1 MSKPIG
7 HRANDEAITI
17 KRGNLCYCLL
27 LMAATG
33 EWADD
38 GTPLNK
44 WARLHD
50 QLRKR
55 LDEHDEKAKERGWRD

>member
-17 KRGNLCYCLL
+17 KRGDLCNCLL
-27 LMAATG
+27 IMTAHG

-38 GTPLNK
+38 GAPLNK

-55 LDEHDEKAKERGWRD
+55 LDEHDAKAKERGWRN